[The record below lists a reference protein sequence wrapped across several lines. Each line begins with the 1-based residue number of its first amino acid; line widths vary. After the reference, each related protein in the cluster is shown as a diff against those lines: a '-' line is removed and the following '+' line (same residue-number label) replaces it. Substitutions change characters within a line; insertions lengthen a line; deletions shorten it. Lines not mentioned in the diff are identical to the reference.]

1 MAFNLIALL
10 ENGCWSRA
18 RVRGEILINGKL
30 FSPDVR
36 KQFLVSQ
43 LWEIEAK
50 GVSSNT
56 VVELPEMLFEK
67 FIKTKFCNL
76 FDGKSF
82 WDIKTNL
89 WHLWFHPTNI
99 ESNIMMLCHIRNDF
113 YEIVHVIM
121 LFRSDIKW

>member
-56 VVELPEMLFEK
+56 VVELPEKLFEK

-82 WDIKTNL
+82 
-89 WHLWFHPTNI
+89 
-99 ESNIMMLCHIRNDF
+99 
-113 YEIVHVIM
+113 
-121 LFRSDIKW
+121 